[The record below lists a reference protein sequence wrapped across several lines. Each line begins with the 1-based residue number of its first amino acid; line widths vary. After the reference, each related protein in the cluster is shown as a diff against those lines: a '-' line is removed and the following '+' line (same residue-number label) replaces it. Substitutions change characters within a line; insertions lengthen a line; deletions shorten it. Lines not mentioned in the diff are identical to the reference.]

1 MPPGPLVVGGVLPV
15 SVGGVPPGAGEG
27 VGGGVGVDGVLMT
40 GVELEPFSSPP
51 TELPLGVWPA
61 R

>member
-1 MPPGPLVVGGVLPV
+1 MPPGPVVVVGGVLPV
-15 SVGGVPPGAGEG
+15 SVGGVPPGAGVV

-40 GVELEPFSSPP
+40 GVELEPFSPP
-51 TELPLGVWPA
+51 TDLPLGVWPA